1 MQAGTYEWKSDF
13 ALKHIAEGKAEGKA
27 EGRIEGEVEGEI
39 KVLLVVLEARGF
51 TIDDDLRQRITNCK
65 DLQQLD
71 NWVRR
76 AATAQTLDEIFT

>member
-13 ALKHIAEGKAEGKA
+13 ALKHIAEGEAK
-27 EGRIEGEVEGEI
+27 GRIEGEAKGEI

-71 NWVRR
+71 TWARR